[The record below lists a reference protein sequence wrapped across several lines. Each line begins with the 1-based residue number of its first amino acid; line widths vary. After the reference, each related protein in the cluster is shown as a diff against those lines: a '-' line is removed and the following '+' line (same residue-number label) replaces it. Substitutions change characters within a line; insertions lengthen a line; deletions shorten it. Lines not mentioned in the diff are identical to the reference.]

1 MIYTTEPTASLSKD
15 TPLCIKQLH
24 ASFDNGG

>member
-1 MIYTTEPTASLSKD
+1 MIDTTELTSSLSKD

-24 ASFDNGG
+24 GSFDNGG